1 MLQIPATVLRWNG
14 VSARD
19 TAGGV
24 RSNTQSP
31 LLLPHVNG
39 QYVKR
44 VSFQIIVE
52 VVVRVYLCHD

>member
-1 MLQIPATVLRWNG
+1 